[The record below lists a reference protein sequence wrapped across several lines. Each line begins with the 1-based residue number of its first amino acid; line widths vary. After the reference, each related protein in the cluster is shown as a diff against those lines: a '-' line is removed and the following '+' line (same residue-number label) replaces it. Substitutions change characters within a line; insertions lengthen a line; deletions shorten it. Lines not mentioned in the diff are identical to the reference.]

1 MIERQAKETKYDQT
15 NMVCNRIQDAWSRI
29 ECEAEFDSAMRQH
42 AGIPTLNENN
52 RCIHPYDMERVEPT
66 QISNY
71 QYKVSPS
78 LITEH
83 RL

>member
-15 NMVCNRIQDAWSRI
+15 NMVGNRIQDAWSRI
-29 ECEAEFDSAMRQH
+29 EREAEFGLAMRKH
-42 AGIPTLNENN
+42 AGPTLNENN
-52 RCIHPYDMERVEPT
+52 RCIHPYDMERAEPT

-71 QYKVSPS
+71 QYKVTPS

>member
-1 MIERQAKETKYDQT
+1 MIERQAKETEYDQT
-15 NMVCNRIQDAWSRI
+15 NMVGNRIQDAWFRI
-29 ECEAEFDSAMRQH
+29 ECEEQCEKH
-42 AGIPTLNENN
+42 AGHSLNENN
-52 RCIHPYDMERVEPT
+52 RCIHPYDMERVGTT

-78 LITEH
+78 LVTEH